1 MESLGTFGKRGTVMN
16 TKPSVSADFTIDDI
30 HKIREYHYEIT
41 KNMTPRERMDFYNI
55 GGRNFLKEIEK
66 RKSQKTLNG

>member
-1 MESLGTFGKRGTVMN
+1 MN
-16 TKPSVSADFTIDDI
+16 AKPCVSKDFTVDDI

-66 RKSQKTLNG
+66 KKSPKSLNG